1 MSVDKYNATIIQK
14 ILVTQGLMII
24 RVKLDDIKL
33 DFKPGQYTV
42 LGLTSNE
49 PRIKESDPEDKT
61 YDKETLLKRAYS
73 ISSASIEK
81 DYLEFYISIVRSGQ
95 LTPRLFALEREDRL
109 FIGKKAV
116 GLFTLDKAP
125 RNKNILFVATGTG
138 LAPYMSM
145 IRTELN
151 LKEPRKFVVLQ
162 GGRYS
167 WDLGY
172 RDELATLDRMTELF
186 FYIPAITRPSS
197 DLSWSGLTGRIQ
209 ALVESG
215 VIEEKTGLELNP
227 ENFDVFLC
235 GNPLMVEEVS
245 ELLVSKGFNVD
256 KKKETGNVHREKY
269 W

>member
-145 IRTELN
+145 IRTELD

-162 GGRYS
+162 GARYS

-172 RDELATLDRMTELF
+172 RDELATLDKIAELF
-186 FYIPAITRPSS
+186 YYIPAITRPSS

-209 ALVESG
+209 SLVESG
-215 VIEEKTGLELNP
+215 VIEEKTGLELTP
-227 ENFDVFLC
+227 DNFDVFLC
-235 GNPLMVEEVS
+235 GYPLMVDEVS
-245 ELLVSKGFNVD
+245 ELLVSKGFIVD
-256 KKKETGNVHREKY
+256 EKKKTGNVHREKY